1 MVPLRLAAGAA
12 AGDQNALLAE
22 IAKRARAIGVGV
34 CVARIN
40 PLVPE
45 KQRPPPALRA
55 CGASAARLPGDLS
68 KALAVL
74 AEAATAALPAH
85 ALGVGVDCARGVGV
99 APATPVT
106 GSGGIPAATH
116 IRRRA
121 RRRASSWTAPC
132 ASKHKKSAPR
142 CPPRRCLH

>member
-1 MVPLRLAAGAA
+1 MPGLTTDADELSPVVPLRLAAGAA

-22 IAKRARAIGVGV
+22 IAKRARAKGVGV

-45 KQRPPPALRA
+45 KQRPPPPLRA
-55 CGASAARLPGDLS
+55 YASAARLPGDLS

-85 ALGVGVDCARGVGV
+85 ALGVGVDAR
-99 APATPVT
+99 
-106 GSGGIPAATH
+106 AASAS
-116 IRRRA
+116 RRR
-121 RRRASSWTAPC
+121 RR
-132 ASKHKKSAPR
+132 
-142 CPPRRCLH
+142 